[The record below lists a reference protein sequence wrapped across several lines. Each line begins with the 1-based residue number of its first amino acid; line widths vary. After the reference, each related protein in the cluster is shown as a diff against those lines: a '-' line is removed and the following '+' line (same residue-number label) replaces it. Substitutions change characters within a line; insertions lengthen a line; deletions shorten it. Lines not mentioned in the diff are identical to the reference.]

1 MKRLLVIKLW
11 ALGDLLMA
19 TPLVS
24 ALQAQYPG
32 VEISWLADLLNAD
45 LLEEQPG
52 IGVIRIDSGFWRR
65 KLRKGSVAGWLKEA
79 RYWQRTLKLKNF
91 DAVVNCHADLW
102 WTRILCQ
109 APVRVGL
116 FHTEKPSV
124 LRRFYTDVVAK
135 TAGHN
140 TDYYLKGVQA
150 LGLPGPF
157 DRHMVYTV
165 LPEADSEAAAFL
177 VSAAGYD
184 PALPLI
190 VLHPGTSQ
198 EPKSWLPEHFAAVAA
213 DLSPR
218 FNIVLT
224 GSPKERALAEKIVR
238 LLPPGTKPPMI
249 AAGRFP
255 EIGVLAALI
264 GRAAAIVTG
273 DTVALHLA
281 SALETPLVGIYGG
294 SRPGDNAPLFGPHRL
309 LFDDAVPCA
318 PCYKVQCPLRGADHL
333 RCQRAVT
340 PGQVLKALAELGI
353 KEA

>member
-1 MKRLLVIKLW
+1 MKRVLIIKLW

-52 IGVIRIDSGFWRR
+52 IDVIRINSGFWRR
-65 KLRKGSVAGWLKEA
+65 RLRKGQVIGWLKGA
-79 RYWQRTLKLKNF
+79 WYWQRTLKSKNF
-91 DAVVNCHADLW
+91 DAVINCHADLW
-102 WTRILCQ
+102 WTRLLCQ

-116 FHTEKPSV
+116 FHAEKPSV
-124 LRRFYTDVVAK
+124 LRHFYTCAVAK

-140 TDYYLKGVQA
+140 TDYYLEGVKA

-157 DRHMVYTV
+157 DRRIKYEV
-165 LPEADSEAAAFL
+165 LPKAQAEVAAFL
-177 VSAAGYD
+177 AAAAGYD
-184 PALPLI
+184 PNLPLV

-198 EPKSWLPEHFAAVAA
+198 EPKSWLPEHFAALAA
-213 DLSPR
+213 RLTPR
-218 FNIVLT
+218 FNVVLT
-224 GSPKERALAEKIVR
+224 GSPKEAALAEKICA
-238 LLPPGTKPPMI
+238 LLPPGTRPPLV
-249 AAGRFP
+249 AAGRFND
-255 EIGVLAALI
+255 IGVLAALI
-264 GRAAAIVTG
+264 KQASAVVTG

-281 SALETPLVGIYGG
+281 SALGTPLVGIYGG
-294 SRPGDNAPLFGPHRL
+294 SRPGDNAPLFGPYAL

-318 PCYKVQCPLRGADHL
+318 PCYKERCPLRGADHL

-340 PGQVLKALAELGI
+340 PDQVSEALA
-353 KEA
+353 KMTK